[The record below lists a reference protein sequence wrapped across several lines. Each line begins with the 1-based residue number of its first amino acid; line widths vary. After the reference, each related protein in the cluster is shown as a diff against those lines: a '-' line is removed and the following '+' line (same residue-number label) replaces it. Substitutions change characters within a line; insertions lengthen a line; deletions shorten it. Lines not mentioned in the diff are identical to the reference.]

1 MKSARPDPQSV
12 ESDNQISEIECK
24 PAEAAEVELHAVTR
38 DHLVNQLNF
47 INFQDGTVLVNFKHP
62 KFDRIISLC
71 AKPQPCVA
79 DTLDCVWISPEATRD
94 KIRTYKFQDLH
105 VPDGHKLIW
114 VVTDNARVT
123 DTGIQLRLP
132 ESCLEFRTR
141 ERLRHYC
148 TGIPVQLIQ
157 NSVVF
162 TGSLIDFTAESF
174 RVKVNAVPPQTFQWF
189 NSKSAITV
197 VFSNGDETLFAG
209 ECRIIRE
216 TLGQKTRTVVLK
228 SLTQSTHRFSPKQY
242 RSSRYQLVPSPTVS
256 FQHPLTR
263 KMAFL
268 NVVDLSGS
276 GLSVEE
282 NEDMP
287 MLLPGMMIPEME
299 LIFASAFS
307 IRCRS
312 QVISKRIIQKD
323 TEESGIVCGLVF
335 LDMDSG
341 DHSRLLAVLN
351 QAKDRNSY
359 ISNRIDPDT
368 LWDFFFKSGFI
379 YPKKYA
385 FVQNN
390 KGKIKA
396 VYEKL
401 YTQSPSIARH
411 FVYQDKGHILG
422 HMSMVRFFGNSW
434 MIQHHAADKSAN
446 NKAGLKVLSQIHHYL
461 NDTYKIYSAHLDLVF
476 CYFRPENK
484 FPLKVFGG
492 AAQYMKNLK
501 GCSSDNNAYFHCQKI
516 FNYERELPE
525 NWNRVKKNWKLV
537 NTSTEDL
544 LELETFYEHV
554 SGGLM
559 LNALGLEAD
568 MLDHDDVSNEF
579 QSLGFKRERYLYSI
593 KKDGKLKGVAV
604 VNISDVGLNLSDLTN
619 CINFIVVDPD
629 GFPKEIFFLVL
640 STLSI
645 KYEEHTEMPVLLYPL
660 SYADSEGIHYDKQ
673 YTLWG
678 LNLQCFDEYLKF
690 VSPLLRRY

>member
-1 MKSARPDPQSV
+1 MKSARLGPQSV
-12 ESDNQISEIECK
+12 ESDDKISEIDGK
-24 PAEAAEVELHAVTR
+24 PAEANEVVQQTVTR
-38 DHLVNQLNF
+38 DHLVNKLNF
-47 INFQDGTVLVNFKHP
+47 INFQEGTVLVNFKHP

-71 AKPQPCVA
+71 AKPQPCLA
-79 DTLDCVWISPEATRD
+79 DTLDCVWVSPDGTRN
-94 KIRTYKFQDLH
+94 KLKTYKFQDLH
-105 VPDGHKLIW
+105 VPDGHKLLC
-114 VVTDNARVT
+114 VATDNARVT

-148 TGIPVQLIQ
+148 TGIQAQLIQ

-174 RVKVNAVPPQTFQWF
+174 RVKVGVIPPQTFQWF

-197 VFSNGDETLFAG
+197 VFSTGAETLFAG

-216 TLGQKTRTVVLK
+216 TLGQKTRTFVLE
-228 SLTQSTHRFSPKQY
+228 SLKQSTHRFSPKKY
-242 RSSRYQLVPSPTVS
+242 RSSRYQLVPSPTVI
-256 FQHPLTR
+256 FQHPLTQ
-263 KMAFL
+263 KMVSL

-282 NEDMP
+282 NKDMP
-287 MLLPGMMIPEME
+287 VLLPGMMIPEME
-299 LIFASAFS
+299 LIFASSFS

-312 QVISKRIIQKD
+312 QVINKKVIQED
-323 TEESGIVCGLVF
+323 TEESEILCGLVF
-335 LDMDSG
+335 LDMEPG
-341 DHSRLLAVLN
+341 DHSRLLAILN

-359 ISNRIDPDT
+359 VSNRIDPDT
-368 LWDFFFKSGFI
+368 LWNFFFKSGFI

-390 KGKIKA
+390 KEKIKA
-396 VYEKL
+396 IYEKL

-411 FVYQDKGHILG
+411 FVYQDNGRILG

-434 MIQHHAADKSAN
+434 MIHHHAADKSAN
-446 NKAGLKVLSQIHHYL
+446 QAGIKVLSQIHHYL

-476 CYFRPENK
+476 CYFRPDNK

-492 AAQYMKNLK
+492 AARYMKNLK
-501 GCSSDNNAYFHCQKI
+501 SCSSDNNAYFHGQEI
-516 FNYERELPE
+516 PNSDRDLPDH
-525 NWNRVKKNWKLV
+525 WKLV

-568 MLDHDDVSNEF
+568 MLDHDDVSNEY
-579 QSLGFKRERYLYSI
+579 QRLGFKRERYLHSL
-593 KKDGKLKGVAV
+593 KKDGKLKAVAM

-619 CINFIVVDPD
+619 CINVIVVDPD
-629 GFPKEIFFLVL
+629 DFPKEIFYIVL
-640 STLSI
+640 SMLST
-645 KYEEHTEMPVLLYPL
+645 KYEQTEMPILLYPL
-660 SYADSEGIHYDKQ
+660 SYADSQEIHYDKQ
-673 YTLWG
+673 YTLWA
-678 LNLQCFDEYLKF
+678 LNLQRFDDYLKF
-690 VSPLLRRY
+690 ASRLLRRY